1 LKVSGK
7 KEAVHFDISPNT
19 FDRLVSDGLMPKPV
33 QIYGRKVWDRFAI
46 DRAFEALQ
54 GLPASP
60 QAGAWD

>member
-7 KEAVHFDISPNT
+7 QEAVHFDISPNT

-33 QIYGRKVWDRFAI
+33 QIYGRKVWDRFTI

-60 QAGAWD
+60 QVGAWD